1 MDLLYYILIGI
12 ASGFIAGQLIKGR
25 GFGIVGNLV
34 VGVIGAVIG
43 GWIFRSL
50 GFYAGRGI
58 VPSLITSVLGSVVLL
73 YVVNLIRRF

>member
-25 GFGIVGNLV
+25 GFGVVGNLI